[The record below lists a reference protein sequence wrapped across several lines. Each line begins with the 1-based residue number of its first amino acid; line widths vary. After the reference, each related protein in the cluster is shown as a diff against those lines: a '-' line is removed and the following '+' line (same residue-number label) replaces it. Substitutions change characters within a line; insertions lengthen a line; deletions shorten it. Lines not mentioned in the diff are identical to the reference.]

1 MNSERLSRLLAS
13 RERETLEF
21 KKAEH
26 HIPDS
31 LYETIC
37 AFLNHRGGDI
47 LLGVDDTGQVTGI
60 DKETAER
67 YCVDIANA
75 TNNGTLFSPP
85 FLLYPQM
92 VEYEGTWLVVVQVP
106 ESSQVHKLKGLV
118 YDRSADGDYR
128 VTDPTAIARIVNK
141 KRTFYSEAKVYP
153 FISEKDLNSE
163 TLKKARTRLSTV
175 RPNHPWL
182 ELEDTT
188 FLKKAG
194 LICRDMET
202 GQEGITLAGVLLFGL
217 EETILNI
224 LPFYKIDALLK
235 RVNVDRY
242 DDRCYVQT
250 NLIEAYSTLMDF
262 IERSLPDPFYLE
274 KDIRV
279 SLRNKIF
286 RELVANL
293 LVHREY
299 TRADVARIVI
309 YQDRIEFTNP
319 CTPHW
324 QGRLDPQSLVPY
336 QRNPLISKFFLQ
348 LGWVEEIGSG
358 LLNVQRYLPYYASQ
372 GRLEVYEEDLFR
384 VVIVLEATPQ
394 ATLQATPQATPQA
407 EGDRITQILKYCV
420 IPRSR
425 EEIQTFL
432 GLKDREYVRKEIL
445 DPLISAGKLELT
457 IPDKPH
463 SPKQKYQTR
472 GVVS

>member
-37 AFLNHRGGDI
+37 AFLNHRGGD
-47 LLGVDDTGQVTGI
+47 
-60 DKETAER
+60 
-67 YCVDIANA
+67 
-75 TNNGTLFSPP
+75 
-85 FLLYPQM
+85 
-92 VEYEGTWLVVVQVP
+92 
-106 ESSQVHKLKGLV
+106 
-118 YDRSADGDYR
+118 
-128 VTDPTAIARIVNK
+128 
-141 KRTFYSEAKVYP
+141 
-153 FISEKDLNSE
+153 
-163 TLKKARTRLSTV
+163 
-175 RPNHPWL
+175 
-182 ELEDTT
+182 
-188 FLKKAG
+188 
-194 LICRDMET
+194 
-202 GQEGITLAGVLLFGL
+202 VL
-217 EETILNI
+217 
-224 LPFYKIDALLK
+224 
-235 RVNVDRY
+235 
-242 DDRCYVQT
+242 
-250 NLIEAYSTLMDF
+250 
-262 IERSLPDPFYLE
+262 
-274 KDIRV
+274 
-279 SLRNKIF
+279 
-286 RELVANL
+286 
-293 LVHREY
+293 
-299 TRADVARIVI
+299 

-358 LLNVQRYLPYYASQ
+358 LFNVQRYLPYYASQ

-394 ATLQATPQATPQA
+394 ATPQA
-407 EGDRITQILKYCV
+407 EGDRITQNLKYCV